1 MFSVIAIVITLA
13 LIIFLA
19 YKKLN
24 IVVVSIIAA
33 VLLAIMDGQDL
44 LEALTTTFMTGAS
57 GYVQK
62 FFLLFFI
69 STLFGKVME
78 KTGAAASIAKWLA
91 GLLGEKYAIL
101 GVVFAGM
108 ILCYGG
114 ISTLVIAFTM
124 YPIALALFQRANLP
138 RRLIPGAIAA
148 GCFTFA
154 ATAFHGTPQTNN
166 VVPIPYLG
174 TTVNAA
180 PVLGTIC
187 GVIGVVL
194 ISLYMFWEGKRAR
207 VKGEGFEADA
217 SILATL
223 QECDRMGEGV
233 NPFIALIPI
242 IVIIG
247 LLVIVKANVLL
258 SLLIGTIVCA
268 LLLFRNIKDLH
279 VGGVYELL
287 EAAVKGSMTA
297 VVTTGCIVGYGSVVS
312 ASKGFALLTE
322 ALTQMNV
329 SPLLSFALATT
340 ILSGAAGSGTGGMGI
355 TLTSMASQYLDM
367 GLNPEVLHRVA
378 TLSSIGLDSLPH
390 NGAVVV
396 LLTLCGMTHKDSYKQ
411 IFVSTVVITLIVAAI
426 AVVLGTI
433 MYPIA

>member
-1 MFSVIAIVITLA
+1 MFSVIAIVITLGVV
-13 LIIFLA
+13 IFLA
-19 YKKLN
+19 YKRLN

-33 VLLAIMDGQDL
+33 LLLAILDGQNS
-44 LEALTTTFMTGAS
+44 LEALTNTFMTGATS
-57 GYVQK
+57 YIQK

-91 GLLGEKYAIL
+91 GRLGEKYAIL

-124 YPIALALFQRANLP
+124 YPIALALFQKANLP
-138 RRLIPGAIAA
+138 RKLIPGAIAA

-154 ATAFHGTPQTNN
+154 AAAFPGTPQTNN

-180 PVLGTIC
+180 PVLGIIC
-187 GVIGVVL
+187 GVIGVIL
-194 ISLYMFWEGKRAR
+194 ISLYMYWEGKQARA
-207 VKGEGFEADA
+207 KGEGFEADA

-223 QECDRMGEGV
+223 QESNRMGEGV
-233 NPFIALIPI
+233 NPLVALIPI

-247 LLVIVKANVLL
+247 LLVILKVDVLI
-258 SLLIGTIVCA
+258 SLLVGTIVCA

-279 VGGVYELL
+279 VSGVYELL
-287 EAAVKGSMTA
+287 EAAVSGSMTA

-322 ALTQMNV
+322 TLTQMNV
-329 SPLLSFALATT
+329 SPLLSFGLATT
-340 ILSGAAGSGTGGMGI
+340 ILSGVAGSGTGGMGI
-355 TLTSMASQYLDM
+355 TLTSMASQYLEM
-367 GLNPEVLHRVA
+367 GLDPEVLHRVA

-396 LLTLCGMTHKDSYKQ
+396 LLTLCGMSHKDSYKQ
-411 IFVSTVVITLIVAAI
+411 IFVTTVVITLFVAAI
-426 AVVLGTI
+426 GIILGTI
-433 MYPIA
+433 MYPIS